1 MYLRSNLR
9 KALINGIKDV
19 FENKFRE
26 NVAHARARYMYV
38 LRRRNRARRRDPR
51 EFVDAK

>member
-1 MYLRSNLR
+1 MYLRCNLR

-26 NVAHARARYMYV
+26 NVARYMYV
-38 LRRRNRARRRDPR
+38 LRRRDRARRRDPR